1 MISKRLTL
9 FMSLWLAAGASAFS
23 QRTGAPVDVILYNGK
38 ILTVDDKS
46 TVAEALAVK
55 AGKIAAVGTTA
66 EVQKLAGDSTLRID
80 LKGKSVI
87 PGLIDTHSHVHDYAV
102 GDFGAEFGPNRL
114 REYPVNY
121 KLVKTKDDI
130 LQQIRNI
137 MQTIRPKPG
146 EWVNFGATGLT
157 GIQQTKILYDEVNR
171 WELDKV
177 SPDNPIVVS
186 MGIPLENGFLVNSK
200 AIDILWKEHG
210 AFIEKYGRYWVNAK
224 GEADGHL
231 EPPANRFIIYNY
243 LPHPSQEDLAS
254 MYERTIDEWAAMGVT
269 TISTRLPEESLH
281 AYQLLESRGK
291 LRSRM
296 AYGNEW
302 VFGVEQPAKAFQGLK
317 MGSGTDMVWL
327 VSVTPG
333 GVDGSGAR
341 QCTDLKRS
349 GKTAE
354 DEGAMGQSLL
364 ADWYPR
370 GQCHLDI
377 EYKGAQGKGAT
388 IHGNY
393 YKEWLVAAG
402 KSGLRFAN
410 THVAGDGAHSR
421 LLTIMEEIN
430 QQVPMAKNHWALDH
444 CTIVDPKDIPR
455 AAKLG
460 AVWSCGPKYIESAI
474 GLEKAYGTE
483 VANRYVVPVKS
494 MVDAGIHVAFEMDED
509 DYIWKDF
516 ELFLTREA
524 DGKVWGPQERI
535 DRNTALKTIT
545 RWAAEYVLRQDR
557 LGSLETAKLA
567 DLVILDRDFM
577 AIPDSEFSEVQ
588 PLLTM
593 LGGKVVFAQPSY
605 ASELN
610 LKPENAVVATYKE
623 LRARHK
629 R

>member
-1 MISKRLTL
+1 MKSNRITL
-9 FMSLWLAAGASAFS
+9 LMCLWLAAGAQAYAQSA
-23 QRTGAPVDVILYNGK
+23 APADFIFYNGK
-38 ILTVDDKS
+38 IVTVDDKF

-55 AGKIAAVGTTA
+55 AGKIAAVGSTA
-66 EVQKLAGDSTLRID
+66 EVEKVAGDSTVRID

-102 GDFGAEFGPNRL
+102 GNFGKELGPSRL

-121 KLVKTKDDI
+121 KLVKTKDDV
-130 LQQIRNI
+130 LKQIRDI
-137 MQTIRPKPG
+137 MQTVKPKPG
-146 EWVNFGATGLT
+146 EWVNFGASGLSDP
-157 GIQQTKILYDEVNR
+157 QNVKILYDEVNR

-200 AIDILWKEHG
+200 AIDIIWKEHG
-210 AFIEKYGRYWVNAK
+210 PFIEKYGRYWINAK
-224 GEADGHL
+224 GEPDGHL
-231 EPPANRFIIYNY
+231 EPPANRFILYNY
-243 LPHPSQEDLAS
+243 LPHPSKEDLAS
-254 MYERTIDEWAAMGVT
+254 MFEKTIDEWASMGVT

-291 LRSRM
+291 LRARM

-302 VFGVEQPAKAFQGLK
+302 VFGVEQPEKVFAGLK

-341 QCTDLKRS
+341 QCTDLKRA
-349 GKTAE
+349 GKSSE
-354 DEGAMGQSLL
+354 DEGAMGQALL

-377 EYKGAQGKGAT
+377 EYKGAQGHGAT

-430 QQVPMAKNHWALDH
+430 AQVPMAKNKWALDH
-444 CTIVDPKDIPR
+444 CTIVDPADIPR
-455 AAKLG
+455 AVKLG
-460 AVWSCGPKYIESAI
+460 AVWSCGPKYIEAAA
-474 GLEKAYGTE
+474 GLEKAYGSE
-483 VANRYVVPVKS
+483 VANRYVLPIKS
-494 MVDAGIHVAFEMDED
+494 MIDAGIHVAFEMDED
-509 DYIWKDF
+509 DYIWKNI
-516 ELFLTREA
+516 ELLLTREA
-524 DGKVWGPQERI
+524 NGKVWGAHERI

-545 RWAAEYVLRQDR
+545 RWAAEYVLRPDQI
-557 LGSLETAKLA
+557 GTLETGKLA
-567 DLVILDRDFM
+567 DLVVLDRDFTT
-577 AIPDSEFSEVQ
+577 IPDNEFSEVQ
-588 PLLTM
+588 PLLTL
-593 LGGKVVFAQPSY
+593 LGGKVVFAQPAY
-605 ASELN
+605 ASELK
-610 LKPENAVVATYKE
+610 LKTDNAVVANYKD
-623 LRARHK
+623 LIARHK